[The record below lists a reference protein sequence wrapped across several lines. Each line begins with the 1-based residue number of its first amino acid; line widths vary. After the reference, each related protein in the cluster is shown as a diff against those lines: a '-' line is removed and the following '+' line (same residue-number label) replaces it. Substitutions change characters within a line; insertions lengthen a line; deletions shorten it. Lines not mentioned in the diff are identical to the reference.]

1 MSRLLIAALFLLGVP
16 QLHAQAPTGQSLV
29 DPSVRNAAGTAT
41 NTPPPI
47 LESNI
52 PQSGVLRPVPDVTVD
67 NTIVPPN
74 VDPKMQ
80 IPAPVTPGSG
90 VKFDPK

>member
-1 MSRLLIAALFLLGVP
+1 MSRLLIAAMFLLGVP
-16 QLHAQAPTGQSLV
+16 QVHAHAPTGQSLV
-29 DPSVRNAAGTAT
+29 DSSLRSSAGSAT
-41 NTPPPI
+41 NTPPPT

-52 PQSGVLRPVPDVTVD
+52 PKSGVLRPVPDVTVD

-80 IPAPVTPGSG
+80 IPTPGTPGSG
-90 VKFDPK
+90 VKVDPK

>member
-1 MSRLLIAALFLLGVP
+1 MARLLIAAMFLLGVP
-16 QLHAQAPTGQSLV
+16 QVHAHAPTGQSLV
-29 DPSVRNAAGTAT
+29 DPSVRSAAGSAT
-41 NTPPPI
+41 NTPPPT
-47 LESNI
+47 SNI

-80 IPAPVTPGSG
+80 IPTPGTPGSG
-90 VKFDPK
+90 VKVDPK

>member
-1 MSRLLIAALFLLGVP
+1 MSRLLIAAMFLLGVP
-16 QLHAQAPTGQSLV
+16 QVYAHATTGQSLV
-29 DPSVRNAAGTAT
+29 DPSVRSSAGTAT
-41 NTPPPI
+41 NTPPPT

-90 VKFDPK
+90 VKVDPK